1 MGKVKFCS
9 IKSPHIAIHFS
20 TQAQLERLVDYL
32 NAYGY
37 CYGTGGSD
45 LNEIKELGVRFF
57 SHDEFNDSR
66 YLSLDRS
73 KSHYHSNYVS
83 CGLGYEDDKYD
94 FKEIDWNV
102 E

>member
-1 MGKVKFCS
+1 MDKVKFCN
-9 IKSPHIAIHFS
+9 ITEPYIAIHFS
-20 TQAQLERLVDYL
+20 TQTQLEKLIDYL
-32 NAYGY
+32 KAYDY
-37 CYGTGGSD
+37 HYGTGGSD

-73 KSHYHSNYVS
+73 KSHYHGNYVS
-83 CGLGYEDDKYD
+83 CSLGYKDTKYD

-102 E
+102 D